1 MSKQT
6 DGSAPLTSAR
16 QLQTP
21 AALALADLTAIFDD
35 LQFVLKC
42 CERLISELGRR
53 QHDEVLLES
62 LWVSALS
69 SYARCF
75 RTGKR
80 GMNLSASDLT
90 ATGLKGDVQEWHK
103 LLLKLRDYY
112 VDERANPR
120 ETFSV
125 GVSQA
130 TTGEP
135 AGIVITSVVQ
145 ARVDETTVQQTGRLA
160 FELSQVLDDRIKKQ
174 QETVFTAAQA
184 MSPKSLGALPTIEVV
199 ATS

>member
-1 MSKQT
+1 M
-6 DGSAPLTSAR
+6 APPTSAR

-42 CERLISELGRR
+42 CERLITELARPQR
-53 QHDEVLLES
+53 DDVVLEA
-62 LWVSALS
+62 LWVCALS

-75 RTGKR
+75 RAGKR
-80 GMNLSASDLT
+80 GMSLSDSDLT
-90 ATGLKGDVQEWHK
+90 ATGLKGDIKEWHS
-103 LLLKLRDYY
+103 LLMKLRDFYLDKQ
-112 VDERANPR
+112 VNPR

-130 TTGEP
+130 STGEP
-135 AGIVITSVVQ
+135 EGIVITSVVQ

-160 FELSQVLDDRIKKQ
+160 FELSRVLDDRIKEQ
-174 QETVFTAAQA
+174 QTTVFTAVQA
-184 MSPKSLGALPTIEVV
+184 MSTTALGALPAIEVV
-199 ATS
+199 AD